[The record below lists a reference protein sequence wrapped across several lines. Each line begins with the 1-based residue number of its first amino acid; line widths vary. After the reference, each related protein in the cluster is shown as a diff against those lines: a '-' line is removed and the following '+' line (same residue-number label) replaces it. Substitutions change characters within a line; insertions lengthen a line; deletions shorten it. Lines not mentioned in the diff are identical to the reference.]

1 MFFTFPI
8 NGKVKMK
15 ELLDKKRKVKQN
27 KQNKQN
33 TIHWKKSLDSFHI
46 THTHKEPTATT
57 TRLNE

>member
-1 MFFTFPI
+1 
-8 NGKVKMK
+8 MK